1 MLKLRLA
8 KVRVIC
14 NKHLHDLF
22 LILPHCQTKHLSSNF
37 FSSASTVGPGLADG
51 VKPIFMSGE
60 SMEQVVNM
68 ENAMVEESLVVTE
81 TVPLNSLLGLLTPVP
96 ITSVPSH
103 MHTTPP
109 PLLPLMSVSTTSKF
123 DEILEAPQ
131 LPPLLFQQPAS
142 PVPQSPS
149 LSPCQ
154 VLLEIIKETDYPLR
168 DGILCLKRT
177 KISFLREY
185 DRSLC
190 PIISNVS
197 LISSQASSQKTQ
209 SL

>member
-1 MLKLRLA
+1 MFLKS
-8 KVRVIC
+8 
-14 NKHLHDLF
+14 
-22 LILPHCQTKHLSSNF
+22 HCQTKHLSIFGNF
-37 FSSASTVGPGLADG
+37 FPASTVGPALADG
-51 VKPIFMSGE
+51 VKPIFMPGE
-60 SMEQVVNM
+60 SMEPVVNM

-109 PLLPLMSVSTTSKF
+109 PLLPLMSVSTSSKF

-154 VLLEIIKETDYPLR
+154 VLLEIIKEADYPLR
-168 DGILCLKRT
+168 EGILCLKRT
-177 KISFLREY
+177 NISFLREN
-185 DRSLC
+185 DPSLF
-190 PIISNVS
+190 PIKCVSYVVPGPFSKDSIPLTISFQH
-197 LISSQASSQKTQ
+197 LKYQ
-209 SL
+209 

>member
-1 MLKLRLA
+1 
-8 KVRVIC
+8 
-14 NKHLHDLF
+14 
-22 LILPHCQTKHLSSNF
+22 
-37 FSSASTVGPGLADG
+37 
-51 VKPIFMSGE
+51 
-60 SMEQVVNM
+60 MEQVVNM

-109 PLLPLMSVSTTSKF
+109 PLLPLMSVSTSSKF

-154 VLLEIIKETDYPLR
+154 VVLEIVKETDYPLR
-168 DGILCLKRT
+168 EGILCFRKGQKYLSQEKMT
-177 KISFLREY
+177 DLPY
-185 DRSLC
+185 
-190 PIISNVS
+190 PSNVS
-197 LISSQASSQKTQ
+197 LILSQAPSILKRLNR

>member
-1 MLKLRLA
+1 MFFKKSLPDQTF
-8 KVRVIC
+8 VI
-14 NKHLHDLF
+14 
-22 LILPHCQTKHLSSNF
+22 F
-37 FSSASTVGPGLADG
+37 FPASTVGPGLADG
-51 VKPIFMSGE
+51 VKPIFLPGE
-60 SMEQVVNM
+60 SMEPVVNM

-109 PLLPLMSVSTTSKF
+109 PLLPLMSVSTSSKF

-154 VLLEIIKETDYPLR
+154 VLLEIIKEADYPLR
-168 DGILCLKRT
+168 EGILCSKRT
-177 KISFLREY
+177 NISFLREN
-185 DRSLC
+185 DPSLF
-190 PIISNVS
+190 PIKCLSYVVPGPFSKDSIPLTISFQH
-197 LISSQASSQKTQ
+197 LKYQ
-209 SL
+209 